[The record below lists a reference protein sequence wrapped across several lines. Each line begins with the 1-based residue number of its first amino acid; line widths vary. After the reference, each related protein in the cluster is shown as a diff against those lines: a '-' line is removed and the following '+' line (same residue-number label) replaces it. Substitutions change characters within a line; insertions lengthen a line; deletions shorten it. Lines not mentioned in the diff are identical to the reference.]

1 MIVVDT
7 NIICYRYMASRH
19 SEAAN
24 AAWARDSHWIVPF
37 LWRSEFRNVLAGAM
51 RRRSITVESAIEI
64 AKLAEA
70 ALAENEFSISASAVL
85 QLVSQSGCS
94 AYDCEFVAL
103 AREQKAP
110 LVTADRRILRD
121 FPELTISLE
130 EFVRR

>member
-1 MIVVDT
+1 M
-7 NIICYRYMASRH
+7 
-19 SEAAN
+19 
-24 AAWARDSHWIVPF
+24 
-37 LWRSEFRNVLAGAM
+37 LAGAM

-64 AKLAEA
+64 ANLAEA

-103 AREQKAP
+103 AREQKVP
-110 LVTADRRILRD
+110 LVTADRQILRD

>member
-64 AKLAEA
+64 ANLAEA
-70 ALAENEFSISASAVL
+70 ALAEKRVL
-85 QLVSQSGCS
+85 YFCFRSFATC
-94 AYDCEFVAL
+94 
-103 AREQKAP
+103 
-110 LVTADRRILRD
+110 
-121 FPELTISLE
+121 FPVGLFGL
-130 EFVRR
+130 